1 MTGRALEL
9 GAAMG
14 RSSLRATA
22 AAGLATL
29 VIGVTGAGPAQAA
42 GLTTSRVSVSSAGAQ
57 GYRSSEGPSLS
68 ANGRYVAFASLARN
82 LVPGDTN
89 LVEDVF
95 VRDRSAGTT
104 RRVSLG
110 AGGTQANGASSM
122 PSISDDGRYVAFMS
136 DATNLVTGD
145 TNHTT
150 DIFVRDLVTGINQ
163 RVSAGSGGQQANGAS
178 SFPSLS
184 RDGLHVAFLSAASN
198 LVAGDTNGTFDVFV
212 RDRLANVTQRISVG
226 PGGVQGNDA
235 SLYPAVSGDGRFVA
249 FISDATN
256 LVSGDVNG
264 SSDAFVRD
272 RLNGTTR
279 RVSVG
284 AGGVEANRLT
294 GNAPSISADGRFVAF
309 DSSAS
314 NLVPGDTNGIQDIFV
329 RDLQAKTTTRVSVG
343 AGGVEAN
350 GISIS
355 PTLSTDGR
363 FVAFSSDATN
373 LVNAD
378 TNGLHDVFVTDRLAG
393 TTRRAS
399 VGPGGV
405 QGNGPSFG
413 TAVSTD
419 GAHVGF
425 VSNATNLVAG
435 DTNGEMDVFVRD

>member
-1 MTGRALEL
+1 
-9 GAAMG
+9 
-14 RSSLRATA
+14 
-22 AAGLATL
+22 
-29 VIGVTGAGPAQAA
+29 
-42 GLTTSRVSVSSAGAQ
+42 
-57 GYRSSEGPSLS
+57 
-68 ANGRYVAFASLARN
+68 
-82 LVPGDTN
+82 
-89 LVEDVF
+89 
-95 VRDRSAGTT
+95 
-104 RRVSLG
+104 
-110 AGGTQANGASSM
+110 
-122 PSISDDGRYVAFMS
+122 
-136 DATNLVTGD
+136 
-145 TNHTT
+145 
-150 DIFVRDLVTGINQ
+150 
-163 RVSAGSGGQQANGAS
+163 
-178 SFPSLS
+178 
-184 RDGLHVAFLSAASN
+184 
-198 LVAGDTNGTFDVFV
+198 
-212 RDRLANVTQRISVG
+212 
-226 PGGVQGNDA
+226 
-235 SLYPAVSGDGRFVA
+235 VA

-399 VGPGGV
+399 VGAGGV
-405 QGNGPSFG
+405 QGNSPSFG
-413 TAVSTD
+413 PSVSTD
-419 GAHVGF
+419 GAHVEF